1 MRAFCYIMGPASETS
16 SDHDCKSALWLL
28 NLSQCRSRL
37 KMFLRERRNM
47 KLSTSAA
54 VAMLALAAIP
64 GRVDAAIVIDIS
76 DVGSDV
82 VASTSGSADLT
93 DLTAIDTAL
102 LFAPG
107 EVTPSKGGVTAGDP
121 GQTLFYK
128 GAVGPK
134 SFGTG
139 AKTEASVGDG
149 DFVGVFA
156 VNPFAL
162 SPVILLPQKYVSGTP
177 LTGSSVFEN
186 QSLESLGLNVGEYTY
201 TWGVGVHADSLT
213 INVGDVPEPST
224 WAMMLLGFA
233 GLGFAGYRKAKQAAV
248 TA

>member
-1 MRAFCYIMGPASETS
+1 MKVS
-16 SDHDCKSALWLL
+16 KSAAAAFLA
-28 NLSQCRSRL
+28 LSAS
-37 KMFLRERRNM
+37 
-47 KLSTSAA
+47 SGGADAA
-54 VAMLALAAIP
+54 V
-64 GRVDAAIVIDIS
+64 VINIS
-76 DVGSDV
+76 DVGSNV

-107 EVTPSKGGVTAGDP
+107 EVTPSKGGATAGDP

-128 GAVGPK
+128 GADGPK

-139 AKTEASVGDG
+139 AKTEASVGNG

-162 SPVILLPQKYVSGTP
+162 SPVILLPQKYASGTP
-177 LTGSSVFEN
+177 LAGSSVFEN
-186 QSLESLGLNVGEYTY
+186 QSLESLGLTVGEYTY
-201 TWGVGVHADSLT
+201 TWGVGGHADSLT
-213 INVGDVPEPST
+213 IRVGDVPEPSS
-224 WAMMLLGFA
+224 WAMTLLGFA

>member
-1 MRAFCYIMGPASETS
+1 
-16 SDHDCKSALWLL
+16 
-28 NLSQCRSRL
+28 
-37 KMFLRERRNM
+37 M
-47 KLSTSAA
+47 KLSTSAT
-54 VAMLALAAIP
+54 VAILALATIS
-64 GRVDAAIVIDIS
+64 GRADAAIVIDIS

-107 EVTPSKGGVTAGDP
+107 EVTPSKGGATAGDP

-128 GAVGPK
+128 GADGPK

-139 AKTEASVGDG
+139 GKTEASIGNG

-162 SPVILLPQKYVSGTP
+162 SPVILLPQKYASGTP

-186 QSLESLGLNVGEYTY
+186 QSLELLGLSVGEYTY

-213 INVGDVPEPST
+213 IKVGDVPEPST
-224 WAMMLLGFA
+224 WTMVILAFA
-233 GLGFAGYRKAKQAAV
+233 GVGVAGYRKTRRAWTAPPAA
-248 TA
+248 

>member
-1 MRAFCYIMGPASETS
+1 
-16 SDHDCKSALWLL
+16 
-28 NLSQCRSRL
+28 
-37 KMFLRERRNM
+37 M
-47 KLSTSAA
+47 KLSKSATAAFLALSAISGGADAA
-54 VAMLALAAIP
+54 V
-64 GRVDAAIVIDIS
+64 VIDIS
-76 DVGSDV
+76 DVGSNV

-107 EVTPSKGGVTAGDP
+107 EVTPSKGGATAGDP

-128 GAVGPK
+128 GADGPK

-139 AKTEASVGDG
+139 AKTEASVGNG

-162 SPVILLPQKYVSGTP
+162 SPVILLPQKYMSGTS

-186 QSLESLGLNVGEYTY
+186 QSLESLGLTVGEYTY
-201 TWGVGVHADSLT
+201 TWGIGEHADSLT
-213 INVGDVPEPST
+213 IKVGDVPELST
-224 WAMMLLGFA
+224 WTMMLLAFA
-233 GLGFAGYRKAKQAAV
+233 GIGFAGYRKAKQAAV

>member
-1 MRAFCYIMGPASETS
+1 M
-16 SDHDCKSALWLL
+16 
-28 NLSQCRSRL
+28 
-37 KMFLRERRNM
+37 MFLTGRRNM
-47 KLSTSAA
+47 KLSTSATA
-54 VAMLALAAIP
+54 AFLALSAIS
-64 GRVDAAIVIDIS
+64 GGADAAIVINIS
-76 DVGSDV
+76 DVGSNV

-93 DLTAIDTAL
+93 GLTAIDTAL

-107 EVTPSKGGVTAGDP
+107 EVTPSKGGATAGDP

-128 GAVGPK
+128 GADGPK

-139 AKTEASVGDG
+139 AKTEASVGNG

-162 SPVILLPQKYVSGTP
+162 SPVILLSQKYVSGTP

-186 QSLESLGLNVGEYTY
+186 QSLESLGLTVGEYTY
-201 TWGVGVHADSLT
+201 TWGVGDHTDSLT
-213 INVGDVPEPST
+213 IKVGDIPEPST
-224 WAMMLLGFA
+224 WTMMLLAFA

>member
-1 MRAFCYIMGPASETS
+1 
-16 SDHDCKSALWLL
+16 
-28 NLSQCRSRL
+28 
-37 KMFLRERRNM
+37 M
-47 KLSTSAA
+47 KLSTCAA
-54 VAMLALAAIP
+54 VTMLALAAIP

-76 DVGSDV
+76 DIGSDV
-82 VASTSGSADLT
+82 VASTRGSADLT

-107 EVTPSKGGVTAGDP
+107 EVTPSKGSITAGDP
-121 GQTLFYK
+121 GQILFYK
-128 GAVGPK
+128 GADGPK

-139 AKTEASVGDG
+139 GKTEASVGNG

-162 SPVILLPQKYVSGTP
+162 SPVILLPQKYASGTP
-177 LTGSSVFEN
+177 LKGSSVFEG
-186 QSLESLGLNVGEYTY
+186 QSLESLGLTVGEYTY
-201 TWGVGVHADSLT
+201 TWGVGEHADSLT
-213 INVGDVPEPST
+213 IKVGDVPEPST

-233 GLGFAGYRKAKQAAV
+233 GLGFAGYRKAKQATV

>member
-1 MRAFCYIMGPASETS
+1 
-16 SDHDCKSALWLL
+16 
-28 NLSQCRSRL
+28 
-37 KMFLRERRNM
+37 MFLTGRRDM
-47 KLSTSAA
+47 KLSTSAT
-54 VAMLALAAIP
+54 VAMLALATISGGA
-64 GRVDAAIVIDIS
+64 DAAIVINIS
-76 DVGSDV
+76 DVGSNV

-107 EVTPSKGGVTAGDP
+107 EVTPSKGGATAGDP

-128 GAVGPK
+128 GADGPK

-139 AKTEASVGDG
+139 AKTEASVGNG
-149 DFVGVFA
+149 DFVGIFA

-162 SPVILLPQKYVSGTP
+162 SPVILLPQEYASGTL

-186 QSLESLGLNVGEYTY
+186 QSLESLGLTVGEYTY
-201 TWGVGVHADSLT
+201 TWGIGGHADSLT
-213 INVGDVPEPST
+213 IKVGDVPEPST
-224 WAMMLLGFA
+224 WTMMLLAFA
-233 GLGFAGYRKAKQAAV
+233 GIGFAGYRKAKQAAV

>member
-1 MRAFCYIMGPASETS
+1 
-16 SDHDCKSALWLL
+16 
-28 NLSQCRSRL
+28 
-37 KMFLRERRNM
+37 M
-47 KLSTSAA
+47 KLSTCAA
-54 VAMLALAAIP
+54 VTMLALAAIP

-76 DVGSDV
+76 DIGSDA
-82 VASTSGSADLT
+82 VASTRGSADLT

-107 EVTPSKGGVTAGDP
+107 EVTPSKGGATAGDP

-128 GAVGPK
+128 GADGPK

-139 AKTEASVGDG
+139 AKTEASVGNG

-162 SPVILLPQKYVSGTP
+162 SPVILLPQKYVSETP

-201 TWGVGVHADSLT
+201 TWGVGGHADSLT
-213 INVGDVPEPST
+213 IRVGDVPEPST

-233 GLGFAGYRKAKQAAV
+233 GLGFAGYQKAKQATV

>member
-1 MRAFCYIMGPASETS
+1 
-16 SDHDCKSALWLL
+16 
-28 NLSQCRSRL
+28 
-37 KMFLRERRNM
+37 MFLTGGRNM
-47 KLSTSAA
+47 KLSKSATA
-54 VAMLALAAIP
+54 AFLALSAIS
-64 GRVDAAIVIDIS
+64 GGADAAIVINIS

-107 EVTPSKGGVTAGDP
+107 EVTPSKGGATAGDP
-121 GQTLFYK
+121 GQTLFYR
-128 GAVGPK
+128 GADGPK

-139 AKTEASVGDG
+139 AKTEASVGNG

-162 SPVILLPQKYVSGTP
+162 SPVILLSQKYVSGTP

-186 QSLESLGLNVGEYTY
+186 QSLISLGLNVGEYTY
-201 TWGVGVHADSLT
+201 TWGAGEHADGLT
-213 INVGDVPEPST
+213 IKVGDVPEPAT
-224 WAMMLLGFA
+224 WAMMLAGFA
-233 GLGFAGYRKAKQAAV
+233 GLGFACYRRARQSAV
-248 TA
+248 TIA

>member
-1 MRAFCYIMGPASETS
+1 
-16 SDHDCKSALWLL
+16 
-28 NLSQCRSRL
+28 
-37 KMFLRERRNM
+37 M
-47 KLSTSAA
+47 KLSTCAA
-54 VAMLALAAIP
+54 VTMSALAAIP

-76 DVGSDV
+76 DIGSDV

-107 EVTPSKGGVTAGDP
+107 EVTPSKGSVTAGNP
-121 GQTLFYK
+121 GQTLFFK
-128 GAVGPK
+128 GADGPE

-139 AKTEASVGDG
+139 GKTEASVGNG

-156 VNPFAL
+156 VNPFAV
-162 SPVILLPQKYVSGTP
+162 SPVILLPQKYASGSA
-177 LTGSSVFEN
+177 LKGSSVFEG
-186 QSLESLGLNVGEYTY
+186 QSLESLGLTVGEYTF
-201 TWGVGVHADSLT
+201 TWGVGEHADSLT
-213 INVGDVPEPST
+213 IKVGDVPEPST
-224 WAMMLLGFA
+224 WAMLLLGFA

>member
-1 MRAFCYIMGPASETS
+1 
-16 SDHDCKSALWLL
+16 
-28 NLSQCRSRL
+28 
-37 KMFLRERRNM
+37 M
-47 KLSTSAA
+47 KLSMSAA
-54 VAMLALAAIP
+54 AAFLALSALP
-64 GRVDAAIVIDIS
+64 GEADAAIVIDIS
-76 DVGSDV
+76 DVGSNV
-82 VASTSGSADLT
+82 VASASGSADLT

-107 EVTPSKGGVTAGDP
+107 EVTPSRGGATLGDP

-128 GAVGPK
+128 GADGPK
-134 SFGTG
+134 AFGTG
-139 AKTEASVGDG
+139 GKTEASTGTG

-162 SPVILLPQKYVSGTP
+162 SPVILLPQNYASGTF

-186 QSLESLGLNVGEYTY
+186 QSLESLGLSVGEYTY

-213 INVGDVPEPST
+213 IKVGDVPELST
-224 WAMMLLGFA
+224 WTMMFLAFA
-233 GLGFAGYRKAKQAAV
+233 GMGLAGYRKAKRAAI